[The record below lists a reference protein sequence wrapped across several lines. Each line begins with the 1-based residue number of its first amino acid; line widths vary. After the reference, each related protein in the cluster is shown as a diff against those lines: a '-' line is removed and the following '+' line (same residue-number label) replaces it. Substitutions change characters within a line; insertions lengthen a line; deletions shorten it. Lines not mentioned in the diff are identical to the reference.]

1 MIEGAEFHHER
12 YDGRGYPKGL
22 SGEDIPLY
30 ARIIGVA
37 DAFDAMTANRIYRKQ
52 MDFSYVLGEMERGR
66 GTQFDPQFVDI
77 LLKLI
82 REGTINMNKIYH
94 VSKEESDQAETEAA
108 ERAAESKKEAE
119 SPLNSGSV
127 SDRKDPEQ
135 GGKA

>member
-1 MIEGAEFHHER
+1 
-12 YDGRGYPKGL
+12 
-22 SGEDIPLY
+22 
-30 ARIIGVA
+30 
-37 DAFDAMTANRIYRKQ
+37 MTANRIYRKQ

-82 REGTINMNKIYH
+82 REGTINLNQIYH

-119 SPLNSGSV
+119 SPMNSGSV

>member
-1 MIEGAEFHHER
+1 
-12 YDGRGYPKGL
+12 
-22 SGEDIPLY
+22 
-30 ARIIGVA
+30 
-37 DAFDAMTANRIYRKQ
+37 MTANRIYRKQ

-82 REGTINMNKIYH
+82 RDGTINLNQIYH

-108 ERAAESKKEAE
+108 ERAAENGKEAGKAQG
-119 SPLNSGSV
+119 SGGV
-127 SDRKDPEQ
+127 SDRKEPEQ